1 MVTVSL
7 ILLNPLRPNRQSSV
21 SSPFVRSAPLCDVH
35 ICVYVTL
42 RRSSLRQVPKRIG
55 KEDFAFCFFTIHWMF
70 VTLQQFHAILKFPN
84 HDFM

>member
-1 MVTVSL
+1 M
-7 ILLNPLRPNRQSSV
+7 
-21 SSPFVRSAPLCDVH
+21 CHVH
-35 ICVYVTL
+35 ICVYAYLCNV

-84 HDFM
+84 HNLM